1 MTAVLATAIV
11 DTSALLKVIVASLVA
26 GIGVTAAFSL
36 AIMGAT
42 QFTEMRRD
50 GRGVEAAAFAGIAL
64 VALAA
69 SAAAVVFGLI
79 VMTSK

>member
-1 MTAVLATAIV
+1 MTGVLATTIV
-11 DTSALLKVIVASLVA
+11 DTSALLKVVVASLVA

-42 QFTEMRRD
+42 RFTEMRRD
-50 GRGVEAAAFAGIAL
+50 GRAVEAAAFAGVAL